1 MTEPDWGVWMHGL
14 MRELYPL
21 PRSLTGDGVRQTLD
35 VLGRE
40 IPLDRT
46 EVPSGTQV
54 YDWTVPREW
63 NVREAWLADP
73 SGRRVADFAE
83 SNLHLMAYSV
93 PIRARMQL
101 ADLRPHLFS
110 DPDRPTVVPFRT
122 SYHHENWG
130 FCLRHDELER
140 LPDGEYDVVIDAT
153 LEPGH
158 LTYAEYV
165 LPGAAEDEVLFSTY
179 IDHPSLCNDN
189 LSGVVLAAAL
199 AKALAGRTLRHTYRF
214 VFSPATLGPLCW
226 LAANEDRLGG
236 IRAGLVASCVGDPGD
251 MTYKRSRRG
260 DALVDRAVEHVL
272 RHSGAPFELRDF
284 SPLGGDERQ
293 FCSPGFDL
301 PVGALSRS
309 PADEFPGYHSSADDL
324 ELVRPEFLAD
334 SLATYLAVVDV
345 LEGNETY
352 LNVNPKGEPQLGRRG
367 LYRTVGGG
375 SFSEAPLL
383 WVLNLCDGRHDLLA
397 VAERSGIPFMDI
409 RAAADSLLEQGL
421 LEVGHSLE
429 RLRGPDVDERL

>member
-1 MTEPDWGVWMHGL
+1 MTEPDWGVWMHDL

-21 PRSLTGDGVRQTLD
+21 PRSLTGNGVRQTLD
-35 VLGRE
+35 VIGRE
-40 IPLDRT
+40 LTLELT

-83 SNLHLMAYSV
+83 SNLHLLAYSV
-93 PIRARMQL
+93 PMRARMPL
-101 ADLRPHLFS
+101 AQLRPHLFS
-110 DPDRPTVVPFRT
+110 DPERPTVVPFRT

-130 FCLRHDELER
+130 FCIRHDELER
-140 LPDGEYDVVIDAT
+140 LPEGEYQIVIDTT

-158 LTYAEYV
+158 LTYAECV
-165 LPGAAEDEVLFSTY
+165 LRGTSGEEILFSTY

-189 LSGVVLAAAL
+189 LSGVVLTAAL
-199 AKALAGRTLRHTYRF
+199 AKAVAKRTRRHTYRF
-214 VFSPATLGPLCW
+214 LFSPATLGPLCW
-226 LAANEDRLGG
+226 LAANEDRLGR
-236 IRAGLVASCVGDPGD
+236 IRAGLVASCVGDGGD

-301 PVGALSRS
+301 PVGSLSRS

-334 SLATYLAVVDV
+334 SLGRYLAVVEV
-345 LEGNETY
+345 LEGNAAY
-352 LNVNPKGEPQLGRRG
+352 LNLNPKGEPQLGRRG
-367 LYRTVGGG
+367 LYRQVGGG

-383 WVLNLCDGRHDLLA
+383 WVLNLSDGRHDLLT
-397 VAERSGIPFMDI
+397 VAERSGMPFVKVRD
-409 RAAADSLLEQGL
+409 AAETLLEQGL
-421 LEVGHSLE
+421 LAEAQSLE
-429 RLRGPDVDERL
+429 RLRRPDVEERL